1 MKNSLIYKLYKRVN
15 AKCKE
20 KTGSTLL
27 MVVMTMSV
35 LIIIGSSFMV
45 LSQNSALDG
54 IFASSQVK
62 AEQTALSVANVLKN
76 GALTNLVNTYANEL
90 NERDKEK
97 IINYTDSKLPG
108 NTTIT
113 LKAAEVIAG
122 APTKVLVTVTTKVGN
137 KSESLSFYS
146 TSVSDSV
153 KDVVGAVTNAFS
165 VSGGGNYSFPSNSIK
180 GDLSLD
186 GDYLLALLDN
196 NGIDG
201 SGGKL
206 EGSVFVDGNLVLGVK
221 GKPTT
226 ITENLYVNGNLIIN
240 SCNIGGDVYVSGNIL
255 YNGVDSSA
263 PVINGNVYCGGNFI
277 ISGTRFSQ
285 YDTEVNNIVGDG
297 GATRSSGYKL
307 KDPALAFSYFPTIEE
322 MEERDTSLNELFG
335 QLVEEISCD
344 ANAIHIKYASGKETT
359 ISRNLGNATGS
370 TLKTS
375 SSKMSGMGGNSEL
388 LGWYYGYDSKD
399 GVDIGAYMVVS
410 NSRLTA
416 WSVGG
421 AGVHYSTD
429 TDNRLYHTFQQL
441 QYTNSISGSEYII
454 AEFGFAVTAINAKI
468 SAASTGRSDLYKD
481 CLPSTTTNS
490 LTVAG
495 NVYAQGDS
503 YIEGTDT
510 IATYNGKT
518 FYTGGDF
525 KFASA
530 AMVKDV
536 YGAEY
541 NKAAS
546 DFTTQSGSTKLLYAG
561 DVEILGNTR
570 TADIYQELR
579 NKGKLG
585 STENLFFTYLLGYGD
600 TYGRDYG
607 REKKGDDNT
616 RVYRGYHTVNSD
628 IGHYGNTSVGY
639 TNYKEMRRGGG
650 DSGYHSGLSGISNGM
665 GKVYFKNANI
675 VLNNVTMASEDV
687 PDYNSVESSGT
698 KDSVLNA
705 LPVSYTVADMYS
717 EETLNLQ
724 DNALRDF
731 ERKQNPSNVAGV
743 FREMGVYKVD
753 VNDATMSNSTTG
765 KNYDKAYLTG
775 VFTEGTLLVNG
786 NSYVAKFDQPV
797 YYSGIIDAGNKLNN
811 QQGINFTGVTSATQ
825 IKMGYTLVKA
835 LNTDI
840 IITGGR
846 GKDNA
851 KNDSRILKRNQ
862 TPAKITTQ
870 NTMYDRMLYLGEYD
884 SEGAYWDDFN
894 NYSESYQGLA
904 GSSQWEADMNE
915 VLQILYNNI
924 GTGSNW
930 DGYIGAYCVDKE
942 GKLRS
947 YIIRDVYFNG
957 GDWTLLDEFMIIDT
971 SYGSVSVYVRPDNG
985 RFIVG
990 DNEGDDYSRL
1000 EVSVQFPQADKFN
1013 IAYIYLIPNFVKD
1026 GINYNTA
1033 DTLTLAVANDILNN
1047 PQGYSYKTYKYDDIR
1062 YGSWYS
1068 NFLHFRTESTL
1079 RNTVK
1084 NVSGKNAIGFPF
1096 ILGEASTLLRFDGST
1111 ELCGVVY
1118 TPNPDSEVYIG
1129 SEITMG
1135 TGSSGAQQSYIAGGA
1150 IVTGNINNGA
1160 NHSQTNWDYID
1171 NAGGPLSGQ
1180 HLGDLLTDAIMD
1192 ASGLGGIE
1200 TSGGTNSTN
1209 HWQSG
1214 GFI

>member
-165 VSGGGNYSFPSNSIK
+165 VSGGGNYSFPSKSIK

-240 SCNIGGDVYVSGNIL
+240 SCNVAGDVYVSGNIL

-263 PVINGNVYCGGNFI
+263 PIINGNVYCGGNFI
-277 ISGTRFSQ
+277 VSGTRFSQ

-307 KDPALAFSYFPTIEE
+307 KNPEQAFSYFPTIEE
-322 MEERDTSLNELFG
+322 MEDRDRSSLNELFG

-344 ANAIHIKYASGKETT
+344 ANTIHIKYANEEETT
-359 ISRNLGNATGS
+359 ISRNIGAATGRD
-370 TLKTS
+370 LAH
-375 SSKMSGMGGNSEL
+375 GVNLYVLNGNDDSFY
-388 LGWYYGYDSKD
+388 WYYNDGYSFIVACNKYAGDKRGLIGLQTTPWDSRVYALIEVLAHADNK
-399 GVDIGAYMVVS
+399 G
-410 NSRLTA
+410 N
-416 WSVGG
+416 GG
-421 AGVHYSTD
+421 YNIS
-429 TDNRLYHTFQQL
+429 QL
-441 QYTNSISGSEYII
+441 QE
-454 AEFGFAVTAINAKI
+454 AETAVNAKI

-536 YGAEY
+536 YGTEY
-541 NKAAS
+541 ARAAS
-546 DFTTQSGSTKLLYAG
+546 AFTTQNGSTKLLYAG
-561 DVEILGNTR
+561 NVEIHGNTR
-570 TADIYQELR
+570 MADIYQELR
-579 NKGKLG
+579 DEGKLG
-585 STENLFFTYLLGYGD
+585 STENLFWTYVIGRSTDSAYESSHPAGYYRLNSSVQQDGSNFVTLNKNSYRYIGESLNEGQYVKD
-600 TYGRDYG
+600 NAANL
-607 REKKGDDNT
+607 EKI
-616 RVYRGYHTVNSD
+616 YFM
-628 IGHYGNTSVGY
+628 
-639 TNYKEMRRGGG
+639 NY
-650 DSGYHSGLSGISNGM
+650 N
-665 GKVYFKNANI
+665 F
-675 VLNNVTMASEDV
+675 VLNKVTMASDAV
-687 PDYNSVESSGT
+687 PDYNNVESSGT

-717 EETLNLQ
+717 QETLNLQ

-765 KNYDKAYLTG
+765 TNYNKAYLTG

-846 GKDNA
+846 GKNNA

-884 SEGAYWDDFN
+884 SEGAIWDDYN
-894 NYSESYQGLA
+894 NYSGSYQGLA

-971 SYGSVSVYVRPDNG
+971 SYGSVNVYVRPDNG

-1013 IAYIYLIPNFVKD
+1013 VAYIYLIPNFVKD
-1026 GINYNTA
+1026 GVNFNTA

-1047 PQGYSYKTYKYDDIR
+1047 PQGYSYKTYRYDDVH
-1062 YGSWYS
+1062 YGSSYS

-1096 ILGEASTLLRFDGST
+1096 ILGEASTLLRLDGST

-1135 TGSSGAQQSYIAGGA
+1135 TGSSDAQQSYIAGGA

-1160 NHSQTNWDYID
+1160 NHSETNWDYID
-1171 NAGGPLSGQ
+1171 NVGGPLSGQ
-1180 HLGDLLTDAIMD
+1180 NLGDLLTDAIMD

>member
-1 MKNSLIYKLYKRVN
+1 MKNSLIYKLYKRIN

-97 IINYTDSKLPG
+97 TINYTDSKLPG

-165 VSGGGNYSFPSNSIK
+165 VSGGGNYSFPTKSIK

-201 SGGKL
+201 NGGKL

-240 SCNIGGDVYVSGNIL
+240 SCNVAGDVYVSGNIL

-277 ISGTRFSQ
+277 VSGTRFSQ

-307 KDPALAFSYFPTIEE
+307 KNPAEAFSYFPTIEN

-344 ANAIHIKYASGKETT
+344 ANAIHIKYASGEETT
-359 ISRNLGNATGS
+359 ISRNIGAATGGDLADGVNLS
-370 TLKTS
+370 ALD
-375 SSKMSGMGGNSEL
+375 GNGAGL
-388 LGWYYGYDSKD
+388 YDDDRLYWYYNGGYSFIVACNKNAGDKHGIWPGYPTPWDST
-399 GVDIGAYMVVS
+399 VYALIEV
-410 NSRLTA
+410 LA
-416 WSVGG
+416 W
-421 AGVHYSTD
+421 A
-429 TDNRLYHTFQQL
+429 DNKGNEGYNISQL
-441 QYTNSISGSEYII
+441 QE
-454 AEFGFAVTAINAKI
+454 AETAVNAKI

-510 IATYNGKT
+510 IATYYGKT

-530 AMVKDV
+530 AMVKSV
-536 YGAEY
+536 YGTEY
-541 NKAAS
+541 ARAAS
-546 DFTTQSGSTKLLYAG
+546 DFTTKNGSTKLLYAG
-561 DVEILGNTR
+561 NVEIHGNTR
-570 TADIYQELR
+570 MADIYEELR
-579 NKGKLG
+579 DEGKLG
-585 STENLFFTYLLGYGD
+585 STENLFWTYVIGRSAESAYESSKHPAGYYRLNSSVQQ
-600 TYGRDYG
+600 YGSNFVTLNKNSYRYIG
-607 REKKGDDNT
+607 NSLNEGQYVKANAANLEKI
-616 RVYRGYHTVNSD
+616 YFM
-628 IGHYGNTSVGY
+628 
-639 TNYKEMRRGGG
+639 NY
-650 DSGYHSGLSGISNGM
+650 N
-665 GKVYFKNANI
+665 F
-675 VLNNVTMASEDV
+675 VLNKVTMASDAV
-687 PDYNSVESSGT
+687 PDYNNVESSGT

-765 KNYDKAYLTG
+765 KNYNKAYLTG

-884 SEGAYWDDFN
+884 SESALWDDYN

>member
-201 SGGKL
+201 NGGKL

-226 ITENLYVNGNLIIN
+226 ITKNLYVNGNLIIN
-240 SCNIGGDVYVSGNIL
+240 SCNVAGDVYVSGNIL

-277 ISGTRFSQ
+277 VSGTSFSQ

-307 KDPALAFSYFPTIEE
+307 KDPAQAFSYFPTIEE
-322 MEERDTSLNELFG
+322 MEDRDTPLNDLFG

-344 ANAIHIKYASGKETT
+344 ANTIHIKYANEEETT
-359 ISRNLGNATGS
+359 ISRNIGAATGRD
-370 TLKTS
+370 LAH
-375 SSKMSGMGGNSEL
+375 GVNLYVLDGNDDEL
-388 LGWYYGYDSKD
+388 YWYYNGGYSFIVALNKYAGDKRGIWPGYPTPWDSTVYALIEVLARADNK
-399 GVDIGAYMVVS
+399 G
-410 NSRLTA
+410 N
-416 WSVGG
+416 GG
-421 AGVHYSTD
+421 YNIS
-429 TDNRLYHTFQQL
+429 QL
-441 QYTNSISGSEYII
+441 QE
-454 AEFGFAVTAINAKI
+454 AETAVNGKI

-530 AMVKDV
+530 AMVKSV
-536 YGAEY
+536 YSTEY
-541 NKAAS
+541 AKAAS
-546 DFTTQSGSTKLLYAG
+546 KFTTQNGSTKLLYAG
-561 DVEILGNTR
+561 NVEIHGNTR
-570 TADIYQELR
+570 TANIYNELR
-579 NKGKLG
+579 SEGDLG
-585 STENLFFTYLLGYGD
+585 DSENLFWTYVIGRSTESAYESSHPAGYYRLNFSVQQ
-600 TYGRDYG
+600 YGSNFVTLNKNSYKHIGNSLNEGEYVKAKAKANDL
-607 REKKGDDNT
+607 EKI
-616 RVYRGYHTVNSD
+616 YFM
-628 IGHYGNTSVGY
+628 
-639 TNYKEMRRGGG
+639 NYNF
-650 DSGYHSGLSGISNGM
+650 D
-665 GKVYFKNANI
+665 
-675 VLNNVTMASEDV
+675 LNEVTMASEDV
-687 PDYNSVESSGT
+687 PDYNNVESSGT

-765 KNYDKAYLTG
+765 TNYNKAYLTG

-884 SEGAYWDDFN
+884 SESALWDDYN

-1047 PQGYSYKTYKYDDIR
+1047 PQGYSYKTYRYDDVR
-1062 YGSWYS
+1062 YGSSYS

>member
-165 VSGGGNYSFPSNSIK
+165 VSGGGNYSFPSKSIK

-240 SCNIGGDVYVSGNIL
+240 SCNVAGDVYVSGNIL

-263 PVINGNVYCGGNFI
+263 PIINGNVYCGGNFI
-277 ISGTRFSQ
+277 VSGTRFSQ

-307 KDPALAFSYFPTIEE
+307 KDPAQAFSYFPTIED
-322 MEERDTSLNELFG
+322 MEDRDTSLNELYG
-335 QLVEEISCD
+335 KLVEEISCD
-344 ANAIHIKYASGKETT
+344 KNTIHIKYASGEETT
-359 ISRNLGNATGS
+359 ISRNIGAATGRDLADGVNLS
-370 TLKTS
+370 ALD
-375 SSKMSGMGGNSEL
+375 GNGAGLYDEDRL
-388 LGWYYGYDSKD
+388 YWYYNDGYSFIVAYNKNAGDKHKFW
-399 GVDIGAYMVVS
+399 GVG
-410 NSRLTA
+410 
-416 WSVGG
+416 
-421 AGVHYSTD
+421 YSTPWD
-429 TDNRLYHTFQQL
+429 STVYALIEVLARADNKGNEGYNISQL
-441 QYTNSISGSEYII
+441 QK
-454 AEFGFAVTAINAKI
+454 AETAVNGKI

-510 IATYNGKT
+510 IATYYGKT

-530 AMVKDV
+530 AMVKSV
-536 YGAEY
+536 YGTEY
-541 NKAAS
+541 ARAAS
-546 DFTTQSGSTKLLYAG
+546 DFTTKNGSTKLLYAG
-561 DVEILGNTR
+561 NVEIHGNTR
-570 TADIYQELR
+570 MADIYEELR
-579 NKGKLG
+579 DEGKLG
-585 STENLFFTYLLGYGD
+585 STENLFWTYVIGRSAESAYESSKHPAGYYRLNSSVQQ
-600 TYGRDYG
+600 YGSNFVTLNKNSYRYIGNSLNEGQYVKDNADNL
-607 REKKGDDNT
+607 EKI
-616 RVYRGYHTVNSD
+616 YFM
-628 IGHYGNTSVGY
+628 
-639 TNYKEMRRGGG
+639 NYNF
-650 DSGYHSGLSGISNGM
+650 D
-665 GKVYFKNANI
+665 
-675 VLNNVTMASEDV
+675 LNEVTMASEAV
-687 PDYNSVESSGT
+687 PDYNNVESSGT

-765 KNYDKAYLTG
+765 KNYNKAYLTG

-840 IITGGR
+840 IITGGK
-846 GKDNA
+846 GTVN
-851 KNDSRILKRNQ
+851 RNTSVFKKGQ

-870 NTMYDRMLYLGEYD
+870 NSMYGRMLFLGYYCAMVHGSNHNYD
-884 SEGAYWDDFN
+884 GSN
-894 NYSESYQGLA
+894 NLNYSESSRIL

-915 VLQILYNNI
+915 VLKTLYNNI

-971 SYGSVSVYVRPDNG
+971 SYGSVNVYVRPDNG

-990 DNEGDDYSRL
+990 NNEGGQYSRL

-1047 PQGYSYKTYKYDDIR
+1047 PQGYSYITYRYDDVR
-1062 YGSWYS
+1062 YGSSYS

-1171 NAGGPLSGQ
+1171 NVDGPLSGQ

-1192 ASGLGGIE
+1192 SSGLGGIE

>member
-165 VSGGGNYSFPSNSIK
+165 VSGGGNYSFPSKSIK

-240 SCNIGGDVYVSGNIL
+240 SCNIAGDVYVSGNIL

-263 PVINGNVYCGGNFI
+263 PIINGNVYCGGNFI
-277 ISGTRFSQ
+277 VSGTRFSQ

-307 KDPALAFSYFPTIEE
+307 KNPAQAFSYFPTIEY

-344 ANAIHIKYASGKETT
+344 ANAIHIKYASGEETT
-359 ISRNLGNATGS
+359 ISRNIGAATGGD
-370 TLKTS
+370 LAH
-375 SSKMSGMGGNSEL
+375 GVNLYVLDGNGAGLYDDDRFS
-388 LGWYYGYDSKD
+388 WYYNDGYSF
-399 GVDIGAYMVVS
+399 ILATNRY
-410 NSRLTA
+410 
-416 WSVGG
+416 
-421 AGVHYSTD
+421 AGDKQGPWPGYSTYWD
-429 TDNRLYHTFQQL
+429 TRVYALIEVLARADNKGNGGYNISQL
-441 QYTNSISGSEYII
+441 QE
-454 AEFGFAVTAINAKI
+454 AERAVNEKI
-468 SAASTGRSDLYKD
+468 SPASTGRSDLYKD
-481 CLPSTTTNS
+481 CLPSITTNS

-530 AMVKDV
+530 AMVKSV
-536 YGAEY
+536 YGTEY
-541 NKAAS
+541 DKAAS
-546 DFTTQSGSTKLLYAG
+546 DFTTQNGSTKLLYAG
-561 DVEILGNTR
+561 NVEIHGNTR
-570 TADIYQELR
+570 EADIYDELR
-579 NKGKLG
+579 KGKLKRN
-585 STENLFFTYLLGYGD
+585 ENLFWTYVIGQSDRSDYESSKHPAGYYKLKSSVQQ
-600 TYGRDYG
+600 YGSNFVTLNKDSYEHIDNIQDVWQYVKANAANL
-607 REKKGDDNT
+607 EKI
-616 RVYRGYHTVNSD
+616 YFM
-628 IGHYGNTSVGY
+628 
-639 TNYKEMRRGGG
+639 NY
-650 DSGYHSGLSGISNGM
+650 N
-665 GKVYFKNANI
+665 F
-675 VLNNVTMASEDV
+675 VLENVTMASEDV

-765 KNYDKAYLTG
+765 TNYNKAYLTG

-840 IITGGR
+840 IITGGK
-846 GKDNA
+846 GTVNENTSVFK
-851 KNDSRILKRNQ
+851 KGQ

-870 NTMYDRMLYLGEYD
+870 NSMYGRMLFLGYYCAMLHGSNHNYD
-884 SEGAYWDDFN
+884 TSN
-894 NYSESYQGLA
+894 NLNYSESSRIG

-915 VLQILYNNI
+915 VLQMLYTNI

-971 SYGSVSVYVRPDNG
+971 SYGSVNIYVRPDNG

-990 DNEGDDYSRL
+990 NNEGGQYSRI

-1171 NAGGPLSGQ
+1171 NVGGPLSGQ

>member
-165 VSGGGNYSFPSNSIK
+165 VSGGGNYSFPSKSIK

-240 SCNIGGDVYVSGNIL
+240 SCNVAGDVYVSGNIL
-255 YNGVDSSA
+255 YNGVDSSSA
-263 PVINGNVYCGGNFI
+263 PIINGNVYCGGNFI
-277 ISGTRFSQ
+277 VSGTRFSQ

-307 KDPALAFSYFPTIEE
+307 KDPAQAFSYFPTIED

-344 ANAIHIKYASGKETT
+344 ANAIHIKYASGEETT
-359 ISRNLGNATGS
+359 ISRNIGAATGRD
-370 TLKTS
+370 LAH
-375 SSKMSGMGGNSEL
+375 GVNLYVLDGNDDSFY
-388 LGWYYGYDSKD
+388 WYYNDGYSFIVACNKYAGDKSGLIGLQNTPKDSRVYTLIEVLARADNK
-399 GVDIGAYMVVS
+399 G
-410 NSRLTA
+410 N
-416 WSVGG
+416 GG
-421 AGVHYSTD
+421 YNIS
-429 TDNRLYHTFQQL
+429 QL
-441 QYTNSISGSEYII
+441 QE
-454 AEFGFAVTAINAKI
+454 AETAVNGKI

-536 YGAEY
+536 YGTEY
-541 NKAAS
+541 AKAAS
-546 DFTTQSGSTKLLYAG
+546 AFTTQNGSTKLLYAG
-561 DVEILGNTR
+561 NVEIHGNTR
-570 TADIYQELR
+570 MADIYNELR
-579 NKGKLG
+579 SEGDLG
-585 STENLFFTYLLGYGD
+585 STENLFWTYVIGRSTKSAYESSHPAGYYRLNSSVQQ
-600 TYGRDYG
+600 YGSNFVTLN
-607 REKKGDDNT
+607 KNS
-616 RVYRGYHTVNSD
+616 YRYIGNSLNE
-628 IGHYGNTSVGY
+628 GQYV
-639 TNYKEMRRGGG
+639 KA
-650 DSGYHSGLSGISNGM
+650 
-665 GKVYFKNANI
+665 NANELEKI
-675 VLNNVTMASEDV
+675 YFMNYNFVLKNVTMASDAV
-687 PDYNSVESSGT
+687 PDYNNVESSGT

-765 KNYDKAYLTG
+765 TNYNKAYLTG

-846 GKDNA
+846 GKNNA

-884 SEGAYWDDFN
+884 SEGAIWDDYN
-894 NYSESYQGLA
+894 NYSGSYQGLA

-915 VLQILYNNI
+915 VLQILYSNI

-971 SYGSVSVYVRPDNG
+971 SYGSVNVYVRPDNG

>member
-201 SGGKL
+201 RGGKL
-206 EGSVFVDGNLVLGVK
+206 EGSAFVDGNLVLGVK

-226 ITENLYVNGNLIIN
+226 ITKNLYVNGNLIIN

-255 YNGVDSSA
+255 YNGVDSSE
-263 PVINGNVYCGGNFI
+263 PIINGNVYCGGNFI
-277 ISGTRFSQ
+277 VSGTRFSQ

-307 KDPALAFSYFPTIEE
+307 KNPAQAFSYFPTIED
-322 MEERDTSLNELFG
+322 MEKRDTSLNELFG

-344 ANAIHIKYASGKETT
+344 DNAIHIKYASGEETT
-359 ISRNLGNATGS
+359 ISRNIGAATGRD
-370 TLKTS
+370 LAYDV
-375 SSKMSGMGGNSEL
+375 NLDVLDNIYDEDRL
-388 LGWYYGYDSKD
+388 YWYYNDGYSFIVACNMYAGDKR
-399 GVDIGAYMVVS
+399 GLIGLQ
-410 NSRLTA
+410 NTPEESRVYALIEVLAKADNKGNGGYNISQLEDAETA
-416 WSVGG
+416 V
-421 AGVHYSTD
+421 
-429 TDNRLYHTFQQL
+429 
-441 QYTNSISGSEYII
+441 
-454 AEFGFAVTAINAKI
+454 NAKI
-468 SAASTGRSDLYKD
+468 SAASTAGRSDLYKD
-481 CLPSTTTNS
+481 CLPSTTTYS

-530 AMVKDV
+530 AMVKSV
-536 YGAEY
+536 YGTEY
-541 NKAAS
+541 DRAAS
-546 DFTTQSGSTKLLYAG
+546 NFTTTTQNGSTKLLYAG

-570 TADIYQELR
+570 TANIYEELR
-579 NKGKLG
+579 SEGGGLADN
-585 STENLFFTYLLGYGD
+585 ENLFWTYVIGKSTESAYESSHPAGYYRL
-600 TYGRDYG
+600 TSSVQQYGSNFVTLNKNSYRYIGNSLNEGQYVIDNADNL
-607 REKKGDDNT
+607 EKI
-616 RVYRGYHTVNSD
+616 YFM
-628 IGHYGNTSVGY
+628 
-639 TNYKEMRRGGG
+639 NY
-650 DSGYHSGLSGISNGM
+650 N
-665 GKVYFKNANI
+665 F
-675 VLNNVTMASEDV
+675 VLNKVTMASEDV
-687 PDYNSVESSGT
+687 PDYNDVESSGT

-765 KNYDKAYLTG
+765 TNYNKAYLTG

-797 YYSGIIDAGNKLNN
+797 YYSGIIDSGNKLNN

-840 IITGGR
+840 IITGGK
-846 GKDNA
+846 GTVNENTSVFK
-851 KNDSRILKRNQ
+851 KGQ

-870 NTMYDRMLYLGEYD
+870 NSMYGRMLFLGYYCAMVLGSQHNYDGSNYL
-884 SEGAYWDDFN
+884 
-894 NYSESYQGLA
+894 NYSESSRIL

-915 VLQILYNNI
+915 VLQMLYDNI

-971 SYGSVSVYVRPDNG
+971 SYGSVNIYVRPDNG

-990 DNEGDDYSRL
+990 NNEGGQYSRL

-1047 PQGYSYKTYKYDDIR
+1047 PQGYSYKTYRYDDVR
-1062 YGSWYS
+1062 YGSSYS

-1171 NAGGPLSGQ
+1171 NVGGPLSGQ
-1180 HLGDLLTDAIMD
+1180 HLGDLLTEAIMD
-1192 ASGLGGIE
+1192 SSGLGGIE

>member
-165 VSGGGNYSFPSNSIK
+165 VSGGGNYSFPSKSIK

-201 SGGKL
+201 NGGKL

-240 SCNIGGDVYVSGNIL
+240 SCNVAGDVYVSGNIL

-263 PVINGNVYCGGNFI
+263 PIINGNVYCGGNFI
-277 ISGTRFSQ
+277 VSGTRFSQ

-307 KDPALAFSYFPTIEE
+307 KDPAQAFSYFPTIED

-344 ANAIHIKYASGKETT
+344 ANAIHIKYASGEETT
-359 ISRNLGNATGS
+359 ISRNIGAATGGD
-370 TLKTS
+370 LAHDVNLYVLD
-375 SSKMSGMGGNSEL
+375 GGIHDDDRFY
-388 LGWYYGYDSKD
+388 WYYNGGYSFIVACNK
-399 GVDIGAYMVVS
+399 
-410 NSRLTA
+410 N
-416 WSVGG
+416 
-421 AGVHYSTD
+421 AGDKHGIWPGYSTPWD
-429 TDNRLYHTFQQL
+429 STVYALIEVLARADNKGNGGYNISQL
-441 QYTNSISGSEYII
+441 GV
-454 AEFGFAVTAINAKI
+454 AERAVNGKI

-510 IATYNGKT
+510 IATYYGKT

-530 AMVKDV
+530 AMVKSV
-536 YGAEY
+536 YGTEY
-541 NKAAS
+541 AKAAS
-546 DFTTQSGSTKLLYAG
+546 EFTTQNGSTKLLYAG
-561 DVEILGNTR
+561 NVEIHGNTR
-570 TADIYQELR
+570 MADIYEELR
-579 NKGKLG
+579 DEGKLG
-585 STENLFFTYLLGYGD
+585 STENLFWTYVIGRSAESAYESSHPAGYYRLNSSVQQ
-600 TYGRDYG
+600 YGSNFVTLNKNSYRYIG
-607 REKKGDDNT
+607 NSLNEGQYVKANAANLEKI
-616 RVYRGYHTVNSD
+616 YFM
-628 IGHYGNTSVGY
+628 
-639 TNYKEMRRGGG
+639 NY
-650 DSGYHSGLSGISNGM
+650 N
-665 GKVYFKNANI
+665 F
-675 VLNNVTMASEDV
+675 VLNKVTMASDAV
-687 PDYNSVESSGT
+687 PDYNNVESSGT

-765 KNYDKAYLTG
+765 TNYNKAYLTG

-884 SEGAYWDDFN
+884 SESALWDDYN

-1171 NAGGPLSGQ
+1171 NVDGPLSGQ

>member
-206 EGSVFVDGNLVLGVK
+206 EGSAFVDGNLVLGVK

-255 YNGVDSSA
+255 YNGVDSSSA
-263 PVINGNVYCGGNFI
+263 PIINGNVYCGGNFI
-277 ISGTRFSQ
+277 VSGTRFSQ

-307 KDPALAFSYFPTIEE
+307 KNPAEAFSYFPTIED
-322 MEERDTSLNELFG
+322 MEKRDTSLNELYG
-335 QLVEEISCD
+335 QLVEKIYCD
-344 ANAIHIKYASGKETT
+344 ENAIHIKYASGEETT
-359 ISRNLGNATGS
+359 ISRNIGAATGGD
-370 TLKTS
+370 LAHDVNLYVLD
-375 SSKMSGMGGNSEL
+375 GGIHDDDRL
-388 LGWYYGYDSKD
+388 YWYYNDGYSFIVACNK
-399 GVDIGAYMVVS
+399 
-410 NSRLTA
+410 N
-416 WSVGG
+416 
-421 AGVHYSTD
+421 AGDKHGFWPGYSTPWD
-429 TDNRLYHTFQQL
+429 STVYALIEVLARADNKDNGGYNISQL
-441 QYTNSISGSEYII
+441 GV
-454 AEFGFAVTAINAKI
+454 AEKAVNEKI

-536 YGAEY
+536 YGTEY
-541 NKAAS
+541 ARAAS
-546 DFTTQSGSTKLLYAG
+546 AFTTQNGSTKLLYAG
-561 DVEILGNTR
+561 NVEIHGNTR
-570 TADIYQELR
+570 MADIYQELR
-579 NKGKLG
+579 SEGGGLG
-585 STENLFFTYLLGYGD
+585 STENLFWTYVIGRSAESAYESSKHPAGYYRLNSSVQQ
-600 TYGRDYG
+600 YGSNFVTLNKNSYRYIG
-607 REKKGDDNT
+607 NSLNEGQYVKANAANLEKI
-616 RVYRGYHTVNSD
+616 YFM
-628 IGHYGNTSVGY
+628 
-639 TNYKEMRRGGG
+639 NY
-650 DSGYHSGLSGISNGM
+650 N
-665 GKVYFKNANI
+665 F
-675 VLNNVTMASEDV
+675 VLNKVTMASDAV
-687 PDYNSVESSGT
+687 PDYNNVESSGT

-765 KNYDKAYLTG
+765 TNYNKAYLTG

-884 SEGAYWDDFN
+884 SESALWDDYN

-1180 HLGDLLTDAIMD
+1180 NLGDLLTDAIMD

>member
-165 VSGGGNYSFPSNSIK
+165 VSGGGNYSFPSKSIK

-240 SCNIGGDVYVSGNIL
+240 SCNVAGDVYVSGNIL

-263 PVINGNVYCGGNFI
+263 PIINGNVYCGGNFI
-277 ISGTRFSQ
+277 VSGTRFSQ

-307 KDPALAFSYFPTIEE
+307 KDPAQAFSYFPTIED

-344 ANAIHIKYASGKETT
+344 ANAIHIKYASGEETT
-359 ISRNLGNATGS
+359 ISRNIGAATGGD
-370 TLKTS
+370 LAHDVNLYVLD
-375 SSKMSGMGGNSEL
+375 GGIHDDDRFY
-388 LGWYYGYDSKD
+388 WYYNGGYSFIVACNK
-399 GVDIGAYMVVS
+399 
-410 NSRLTA
+410 N
-416 WSVGG
+416 
-421 AGVHYSTD
+421 AGDKHGIWPGYSTPWD
-429 TDNRLYHTFQQL
+429 STVYALIEVLARADNKGNGGYNISQL
-441 QYTNSISGSEYII
+441 GV
-454 AEFGFAVTAINAKI
+454 AERAVNGKI

-510 IATYNGKT
+510 IATYYGKT

-530 AMVKDV
+530 AMVKSV
-536 YGAEY
+536 YGTEY
-541 NKAAS
+541 ARAAS
-546 DFTTQSGSTKLLYAG
+546 DFTTKNGSTKLLYAG
-561 DVEILGNTR
+561 NVEIHGNTR
-570 TADIYQELR
+570 MADIYEELR
-579 NKGKLG
+579 DEGKLG
-585 STENLFFTYLLGYGD
+585 STENLFWTYVIGRSAESAYESSKHPAGYYRLNSSVQQ
-600 TYGRDYG
+600 YGSNFVTLNKNSYRYIG
-607 REKKGDDNT
+607 NSLNEGQYVKANAANLEKI
-616 RVYRGYHTVNSD
+616 YFM
-628 IGHYGNTSVGY
+628 
-639 TNYKEMRRGGG
+639 NY
-650 DSGYHSGLSGISNGM
+650 N
-665 GKVYFKNANI
+665 F
-675 VLNNVTMASEDV
+675 VLNKVTMASDAV
-687 PDYNSVESSGT
+687 PDYNNVESSGT

-765 KNYDKAYLTG
+765 TNYNKAYLTG

-884 SEGAYWDDFN
+884 SESALWDDYN

>member
-97 IINYTDSKLPG
+97 TINYTDSKLPG

-165 VSGGGNYSFPSNSIK
+165 VSGGGNYSFPSKSIK

-240 SCNIGGDVYVSGNIL
+240 SCNVAGDVYVSGNIL

-263 PVINGNVYCGGNFI
+263 PIINGNVYCGGNFI
-277 ISGTRFSQ
+277 VSGTRFSQ

-307 KDPALAFSYFPTIEE
+307 KNPAEAFSYFPTIED

-344 ANAIHIKYASGKETT
+344 ANAIHIKYASGEETT
-359 ISRNLGNATGS
+359 ISRNIGAATGGDLAYDVNLS
-370 TLKTS
+370 ALD
-375 SSKMSGMGGNSEL
+375 GNGAGLYDEDRL
-388 LGWYYGYDSKD
+388 YWYYNDGYSFIVAYNKNAGDKHKFW
-399 GVDIGAYMVVS
+399 GVG
-410 NSRLTA
+410 
-416 WSVGG
+416 
-421 AGVHYSTD
+421 YSTPWD
-429 TDNRLYHTFQQL
+429 STVYALIEVLARADNKGNEGYNISQL
-441 QYTNSISGSEYII
+441 KDAADAVN
-454 AEFGFAVTAINAKI
+454 AEI

-510 IATYNGKT
+510 IATKYGKT

-530 AMVKDV
+530 AMVKSV
-536 YGAEY
+536 YGTEY
-541 NKAAS
+541 ARAAS
-546 DFTTQSGSTKLLYAG
+546 DFTTKNGSTKLLYAG
-561 DVEILGNTR
+561 NVEIHGNTR
-570 TADIYQELR
+570 MADIYEELR
-579 NKGKLG
+579 DEGKLG
-585 STENLFFTYLLGYGD
+585 STENLFWTYVIGRSAESAYESSKHPAGYYRLNSSVQQ
-600 TYGRDYG
+600 YGSNFVTLNKNSYRYIG
-607 REKKGDDNT
+607 NSLNERQYVKANAANLEKI
-616 RVYRGYHTVNSD
+616 YFM
-628 IGHYGNTSVGY
+628 
-639 TNYKEMRRGGG
+639 NYNF
-650 DSGYHSGLSGISNGM
+650 D
-665 GKVYFKNANI
+665 
-675 VLNNVTMASEDV
+675 LNEVTMASEDV

-717 EETLNLQ
+717 QETLNLQ

-765 KNYDKAYLTG
+765 KNYNKAYLTG

-884 SEGAYWDDFN
+884 SESALWDDYN

-1171 NAGGPLSGQ
+1171 NVDGPLSGQ

-1192 ASGLGGIE
+1192 SSGLGGIE

>member
-165 VSGGGNYSFPSNSIK
+165 VSGGGNYSFPSKSIK

-240 SCNIGGDVYVSGNIL
+240 SCNIAGDVYVSGNIL

-263 PVINGNVYCGGNFI
+263 PIINGNVYCGGNFI
-277 ISGTRFSQ
+277 VSGTRFSQ

-307 KDPALAFSYFPTIEE
+307 KDPAQAFSYFPTIED
-322 MEERDTSLNELFG
+322 MEKRDTSLNRLFG
-335 QLVEEISCD
+335 QLVEKISCD
-344 ANAIHIKYASGKETT
+344 ENAIHIKYASGEETT
-359 ISRNLGNATGS
+359 ISRNIGAATGGD
-370 TLKTS
+370 LAHDVNLDVLDDIYDKDR
-375 SSKMSGMGGNSEL
+375 L
-388 LGWYYGYDSKD
+388 YWYYNDGYSFIVACNKNAGDKHKFW
-399 GVDIGAYMVVS
+399 GVG
-410 NSRLTA
+410 
-416 WSVGG
+416 
-421 AGVHYSTD
+421 YSTPWD
-429 TDNRLYHTFQQL
+429 SRVYALIEVLARADNKGNGGYNISQL
-441 QYTNSISGSEYII
+441 GV
-454 AEFGFAVTAINAKI
+454 AERAVNGKI

-536 YGAEY
+536 YGTEY
-541 NKAAS
+541 ERAAS
-546 DFTTQSGSTKLLYAG
+546 DFTTKNGSTKLLYAG
-561 DVEILGNTR
+561 NVEIHGNTR
-570 TADIYQELR
+570 MADIYQELR
-579 NKGKLG
+579 SEGGGLG
-585 STENLFFTYLLGYGD
+585 STENLFWTYVIGRSAESAYESSKHPAGYYRLNSSVQQ
-600 TYGRDYG
+600 YGSNFVTLNKNSYRYIG
-607 REKKGDDNT
+607 NSLNEGQYVKANAANLEKI
-616 RVYRGYHTVNSD
+616 YFM
-628 IGHYGNTSVGY
+628 
-639 TNYKEMRRGGG
+639 NY
-650 DSGYHSGLSGISNGM
+650 N
-665 GKVYFKNANI
+665 F
-675 VLNNVTMASEDV
+675 VLNKVTMASDAV
-687 PDYNSVESSGT
+687 PDYNNVESSGT

-705 LPVSYTVADMYS
+705 LPVSYTVDDMYS

-765 KNYDKAYLTG
+765 TNYNKAYLTG

-840 IITGGR
+840 IITGGK
-846 GKDNA
+846 GTVNENTSVFK
-851 KNDSRILKRNQ
+851 KGQ

-870 NTMYDRMLYLGEYD
+870 NSMYGRMLFLGYYCALLHGSQHNYD
-884 SEGAYWDDFN
+884 GSN
-894 NYSESYQGLA
+894 NLNYSESSRIG

-915 VLQILYNNI
+915 VLQKLYDNI

-971 SYGSVSVYVRPDNG
+971 SYGSVNIYVRPDNG

-990 DNEGDDYSRL
+990 DNEGGQYSRI

-1047 PQGYSYKTYKYDDIR
+1047 PQGYSYITYRYDDVR
-1062 YGSWYS
+1062 YGSSYS

-1160 NHSQTNWDYID
+1160 NYSQTNWDYID
-1171 NAGGPLSGQ
+1171 NVGGPLSGQ
-1180 HLGDLLTDAIMD
+1180 NLGDLLTDAIMD

>member
-165 VSGGGNYSFPSNSIK
+165 VSGGGNYSFPSKSIK

-240 SCNIGGDVYVSGNIL
+240 SCNVAGDVYVSGNIL

-263 PVINGNVYCGGNFI
+263 PIINGNVYCGGNFI
-277 ISGTRFSQ
+277 VSGTRFSQ

-307 KDPALAFSYFPTIEE
+307 KNPAEAFSYFPTIEN

-344 ANAIHIKYASGKETT
+344 ANAIHIKYASGEETT
-359 ISRNLGNATGS
+359 ISRNIGAATGGDLAYDVNLS
-370 TLKTS
+370 VLESHYYGRLAKTFDDDR
-375 SSKMSGMGGNSEL
+375 L
-388 LGWYYGYDSKD
+388 YWYYNDGYSFMVLLNTWSGYEYKGAINWFSD
-399 GVDIGAYMVVS
+399 G
-410 NSRLTA
+410 
-416 WSVGG
+416 
-421 AGVHYSTD
+421 HFH
-429 TDNRLYHTFQQL
+429 NRLYSIFNVIAHADNKGNGGYNISQL
-441 QYTNSISGSEYII
+441 QE
-454 AEFGFAVTAINAKI
+454 AETAVNAKI

-510 IATYNGKT
+510 IATYYGKT

-530 AMVKDV
+530 AMVKSV
-536 YGAEY
+536 YGTEY
-541 NKAAS
+541 ARAAS
-546 DFTTQSGSTKLLYAG
+546 DFTTKNGSTKLLYAG
-561 DVEILGNTR
+561 NVEIHGNTR
-570 TADIYQELR
+570 MADIYEELR
-579 NKGKLG
+579 DEGKLG
-585 STENLFFTYLLGYGD
+585 STENLFWTYVIGRTHRESRDVGPAGYYRLRYSMQQYSKVFQD
-600 TYGRDYG
+600 IDRDGYRYIG
-607 REKKGDDNT
+607 NSLNEGQYVKANAANLEKI
-616 RVYRGYHTVNSD
+616 YFM
-628 IGHYGNTSVGY
+628 
-639 TNYKEMRRGGG
+639 NY
-650 DSGYHSGLSGISNGM
+650 N
-665 GKVYFKNANI
+665 F
-675 VLNNVTMASEDV
+675 VLNKVTMASEDV
-687 PDYNSVESSGT
+687 PDYNDVESSGT

-765 KNYDKAYLTG
+765 TNYNKAYLTG

-840 IITGGR
+840 IITGGK
-846 GKDNA
+846 GTVN
-851 KNDSRILKRNQ
+851 RNTSVFKKGQ

-870 NTMYDRMLYLGEYD
+870 NSMYGRMLFLGYYCALLHGSNHNYD
-884 SEGAYWDDFN
+884 GSN
-894 NYSESYQGLA
+894 NLNYSESSRIG

-915 VLQILYNNI
+915 VLKTLYNNI

-971 SYGSVSVYVRPDNG
+971 SYGSVNVYVRPDNG

-990 DNEGDDYSRL
+990 DNEGGQYSRL

-1026 GINYNTA
+1026 GVNFNTA

>member
-62 AEQTALSVANVLKN
+62 AERTALSVANVLKN

-165 VSGGGNYSFPSNSIK
+165 VSGGGNYSFPSKSIK

-206 EGSVFVDGNLVLGVK
+206 EGSVFVEGNLVLGVK

-240 SCNIGGDVYVSGNIL
+240 SCNVAGDVYVSGNIL

-263 PVINGNVYCGGNFI
+263 PIINGNVYCGGNFI
-277 ISGTRFSQ
+277 VSGTRFSQ

-307 KDPALAFSYFPTIEE
+307 KNPAEAFSYFPTIEE

-344 ANAIHIKYASGKETT
+344 ANAIHIKYASGEETT
-359 ISRNLGNATGS
+359 ISRNIGAATGGD
-370 TLKTS
+370 LAYDVNLYVLDGKDRFY
-375 SSKMSGMGGNSEL
+375 
-388 LGWYYGYDSKD
+388 WYYNGGYSFIVALNEYAGDKRGLIGLQNTPKDSRVYTLIEVLARADNK
-399 GVDIGAYMVVS
+399 G
-410 NSRLTA
+410 N
-416 WSVGG
+416 GG
-421 AGVHYSTD
+421 YNIS
-429 TDNRLYHTFQQL
+429 QL
-441 QYTNSISGSEYII
+441 QE
-454 AEFGFAVTAINAKI
+454 AETAVNEKI
-468 SAASTGRSDLYKD
+468 SPASTGRSDLYKD

-530 AMVKDV
+530 KMVKSV
-536 YGAEY
+536 YDAEY
-541 NKAAS
+541 AKAAS
-546 DFTTQSGSTKLLYAG
+546 EFTTQSGSTKLLYAG
-561 DVEILGNTR
+561 NVEIHGNTR
-570 TADIYQELR
+570 EADIYKELR
-579 NKGKLG
+579 DKGKLG
-585 STENLFFTYLLGYGD
+585 STENLFWTYVIGRSTESAYESSHPAGYYRLNSSVQQ
-600 TYGRDYG
+600 YGSNFVTLNKNSYRYIG
-607 REKKGDDNT
+607 NSLNEGQYVKANAANLEKI
-616 RVYRGYHTVNSD
+616 YFM
-628 IGHYGNTSVGY
+628 
-639 TNYKEMRRGGG
+639 NY
-650 DSGYHSGLSGISNGM
+650 N
-665 GKVYFKNANI
+665 F
-675 VLNNVTMASEDV
+675 VLNKVTMASDAV

-765 KNYDKAYLTG
+765 TNYNKAYLTG

-884 SEGAYWDDFN
+884 SESALWDDYN

-1171 NAGGPLSGQ
+1171 NVGGPLSGQ

>member
-165 VSGGGNYSFPSNSIK
+165 VSGGGNYSFPSKSIK

-240 SCNIGGDVYVSGNIL
+240 SCNVAGDVYVSGNIL

-263 PVINGNVYCGGNFI
+263 PIINGNVYCGGNFI
-277 ISGTRFSQ
+277 VSGTSFSQ

-307 KDPALAFSYFPTIEE
+307 KDPAQAFSYFPTIED
-322 MEERDTSLNELFG
+322 MEKRDTSLNELYG
-335 QLVEEISCD
+335 KLVEEISCD
-344 ANAIHIKYASGKETT
+344 KNTIHIKYASGEETT
-359 ISRNLGNATGS
+359 ISRNIGAATGRDLAYDVNLS
-370 TLKTS
+370 ALESHYYGRIVQTIDDDRLY
-375 SSKMSGMGGNSEL
+375 
-388 LGWYYGYDSKD
+388 WYYNDGYSFMVLLNTWSGYEYKGAINWFSD
-399 GVDIGAYMVVS
+399 G
-410 NSRLTA
+410 
-416 WSVGG
+416 
-421 AGVHYSTD
+421 HFH
-429 TDNRLYHTFQQL
+429 NRLYSIFNVIAHADNKGNGGYNISQL
-441 QYTNSISGSEYII
+441 QE
-454 AEFGFAVTAINAKI
+454 AETAVNAKI

-530 AMVKDV
+530 AMVKSIYDT
-536 YGAEY
+536 EY
-541 NKAAS
+541 KKAAS
-546 DFTTQSGSTKLLYAG
+546 AFTTQNGSTKLLYAG
-561 DVEILGNTR
+561 NVEIHGNTR
-570 TADIYQELR
+570 MADIYEELR
-579 NKGKLG
+579 DEGKLG
-585 STENLFFTYLLGYGD
+585 STENLFWTYVIGRTHRESRDVGPAGYYRLRYSMQQYSKVFQD
-600 TYGRDYG
+600 IDRDGYRYIG
-607 REKKGDDNT
+607 NSLNERQYVKDNADKLEKI
-616 RVYRGYHTVNSD
+616 YFM
-628 IGHYGNTSVGY
+628 
-639 TNYKEMRRGGG
+639 NYNF
-650 DSGYHSGLSGISNGM
+650 D
-665 GKVYFKNANI
+665 
-675 VLNNVTMASEDV
+675 LNEVTMASEDV
-687 PDYNSVESSGT
+687 PDYNDVESSGT

-884 SEGAYWDDFN
+884 SESALWDDYN

-971 SYGSVSVYVRPDNG
+971 SYGSVNVYVRPDNG

-990 DNEGDDYSRL
+990 DNEGGQYSRL

-1026 GINYNTA
+1026 GVNFNTA

-1047 PQGYSYKTYKYDDIR
+1047 PQGYSYKTYRYDDVR

-1171 NAGGPLSGQ
+1171 NVGGSLSGQ

>member
-165 VSGGGNYSFPSNSIK
+165 VSGGGNYSFPSKSIK

-240 SCNIGGDVYVSGNIL
+240 SCNVAGDVYVSGNIL

-263 PVINGNVYCGGNFI
+263 PIINGNVYCGGNFI
-277 ISGTRFSQ
+277 VSGTRFSQ

-307 KDPALAFSYFPTIEE
+307 KNPEQAFSYFPTIEE
-322 MEERDTSLNELFG
+322 MEDRDRSSLNELFG
-335 QLVEEISCD
+335 QLVEKISCD
-344 ANAIHIKYASGKETT
+344 ENAIHIKYASGEETT
-359 ISRNLGNATGS
+359 ISRNIGAATGGD
-370 TLKTS
+370 LAHDVNLYVLD
-375 SSKMSGMGGNSEL
+375 GGIHDDDRL
-388 LGWYYGYDSKD
+388 YWYYNDGYSFIVACNKNAGDKHGIWPGYPTPWDSTVYALIEVLANADNK
-399 GVDIGAYMVVS
+399 G
-410 NSRLTA
+410 N
-416 WSVGG
+416 GG
-421 AGVHYSTD
+421 YNIS
-429 TDNRLYHTFQQL
+429 QL
-441 QYTNSISGSEYII
+441 QE
-454 AEFGFAVTAINAKI
+454 AETAVNGKI

-536 YGAEY
+536 YGTEY
-541 NKAAS
+541 ERAAS
-546 DFTTQSGSTKLLYAG
+546 DFTTKNGSTKLLYAG
-561 DVEILGNTR
+561 NVEIHGNTR
-570 TADIYQELR
+570 MADIYQELR
-579 NKGKLG
+579 SEGGGLG
-585 STENLFFTYLLGYGD
+585 STENLFWTYVIGRSAESAYESSKHPAGYYRLNSSVQQ
-600 TYGRDYG
+600 YGSNFVTLNKNSYRYIG
-607 REKKGDDNT
+607 NSLNEGQYVKANAANLEKI
-616 RVYRGYHTVNSD
+616 YFM
-628 IGHYGNTSVGY
+628 
-639 TNYKEMRRGGG
+639 NY
-650 DSGYHSGLSGISNGM
+650 N
-665 GKVYFKNANI
+665 F
-675 VLNNVTMASEDV
+675 VLNKVTMASDAV
-687 PDYNSVESSGT
+687 PDYNNVESSGT

-765 KNYDKAYLTG
+765 KNYNKAYLTG

-797 YYSGIIDAGNKLNN
+797 YYSGIIDSGNKLNN

-884 SEGAYWDDFN
+884 SESALWDDNN

-915 VLQILYNNI
+915 VLQILYDNI

-1000 EVSVQFPQADKFN
+1000 EVSVQFPLADKFN

-1047 PQGYSYKTYKYDDIR
+1047 PQGYSYKTYRYDDVR
-1062 YGSWYS
+1062 YGSSYS

-1171 NAGGPLSGQ
+1171 NVGGPLSGQ

-1214 GFI
+1214 DFI

>member
-1 MKNSLIYKLYKRVN
+1 MKNSPIYKLYKRVN

-165 VSGGGNYSFPSNSIK
+165 VSGGGNYSFPSKSIK

-240 SCNIGGDVYVSGNIL
+240 SCNVAGDVYVSGNIL

-263 PVINGNVYCGGNFI
+263 PIINGNVYCGGNFI
-277 ISGTRFSQ
+277 VSGTRFSQ

-307 KDPALAFSYFPTIEE
+307 KDPAQAFSYFPTIED

-344 ANAIHIKYASGKETT
+344 ANAIHIKYASGEETT
-359 ISRNLGNATGS
+359 ISRNIGAATGGD
-370 TLKTS
+370 LAHDVNLYVLD
-375 SSKMSGMGGNSEL
+375 GGIHDDDRFY
-388 LGWYYGYDSKD
+388 WYYNGGYSFIVACNKNAGDKHGIWPGYPTPWDSTVYALIEVLARADNKGNGGYNISQL
-399 GVDIGAYMVVS
+399 GV
-410 NSRLTA
+410 
-416 WSVGG
+416 
-421 AGVHYSTD
+421 
-429 TDNRLYHTFQQL
+429 
-441 QYTNSISGSEYII
+441 
-454 AEFGFAVTAINAKI
+454 AERAVNGKI

-510 IATYNGKT
+510 IATYYGKT

-530 AMVKDV
+530 AMVKSV
-536 YGAEY
+536 YGTEY
-541 NKAAS
+541 ARAAS
-546 DFTTQSGSTKLLYAG
+546 DFTTKNGSTKLLYAG
-561 DVEILGNTR
+561 NVEIHGNTR
-570 TADIYQELR
+570 TADIYEELR
-579 NKGKLG
+579 SEGGGLG
-585 STENLFFTYLLGYGD
+585 STENLFWTYVIGRSAESAYESSKHPAGYYRLNSSVQQ
-600 TYGRDYG
+600 YGSNFVTLNKNSYRYIG
-607 REKKGDDNT
+607 NSLNEGQYVKANAANLEKI
-616 RVYRGYHTVNSD
+616 YFM
-628 IGHYGNTSVGY
+628 
-639 TNYKEMRRGGG
+639 NY
-650 DSGYHSGLSGISNGM
+650 N
-665 GKVYFKNANI
+665 F
-675 VLNNVTMASEDV
+675 VLNKVTMASDAV
-687 PDYNSVESSGT
+687 PDYNNVESSGT

-765 KNYDKAYLTG
+765 TNYNKAYLTG

-884 SEGAYWDDFN
+884 SESALWDDYN

>member
-165 VSGGGNYSFPSNSIK
+165 VSGGGNYSFPSKSIK

-240 SCNIGGDVYVSGNIL
+240 SCNVAGDVYVSGNIL

-263 PVINGNVYCGGNFI
+263 PIINGNVYCGGNFI
-277 ISGTRFSQ
+277 VSGTRFSQ

-307 KDPALAFSYFPTIEE
+307 KNPEQAFSYFPTIEE
-322 MEERDTSLNELFG
+322 MEDRDRSSLNELYG
-335 QLVEEISCD
+335 KLVEKISCD
-344 ANAIHIKYASGKETT
+344 ENAIHIKYASGEETT
-359 ISRNLGNATGS
+359 ISRNIGAATGGD
-370 TLKTS
+370 LAHDVNLYVLD
-375 SSKMSGMGGNSEL
+375 GGIHDDDRFY
-388 LGWYYGYDSKD
+388 WYYNGGYSFIVAENKNAGNEHGIWPGHPTPWDSRVYALIEVLAHADNK
-399 GVDIGAYMVVS
+399 GNGGYNISQLEVAE
-410 NSRLTA
+410 TA
-416 WSVGG
+416 VNG
-421 AGVHYSTD
+421 
-429 TDNRLYHTFQQL
+429 
-441 QYTNSISGSEYII
+441 
-454 AEFGFAVTAINAKI
+454 KI
-468 SAASTGRSDLYKD
+468 SPASTGRSDLYKD

-530 AMVKDV
+530 AMVKSIYDT
-536 YGAEY
+536 EY
-541 NKAAS
+541 KKAAS
-546 DFTTQSGSTKLLYAG
+546 EFTTQNGSTKLLYAG
-561 DVEILGNTR
+561 NVEIHGNTR
-570 TADIYQELR
+570 EANIYDELYE
-579 NKGKLG
+579 KGGGLDRIRD
-585 STENLFFTYLLGYGD
+585 ENLFWTYVIGKSNDSAYESNLPAGYYRLNSSVQQYGSNFVTLNKNSYTYIEDIPDEDIPDVVSDLGQYV
-600 TYGRDYG
+600 
-607 REKKGDDNT
+607 KANADNLT
-616 RVYRGYHTVNSD
+616 KIYFM
-628 IGHYGNTSVGY
+628 
-639 TNYKEMRRGGG
+639 NY
-650 DSGYHSGLSGISNGM
+650 N
-665 GKVYFKNANI
+665 F
-675 VLNNVTMASEDV
+675 VLNKVTMASEVV
-687 PDYNSVESSGT
+687 PDYYNVESSDT
-698 KDSVLNA
+698 KDSVLND

-765 KNYDKAYLTG
+765 KNYNKAYLTG

-797 YYSGIIDAGNKLNN
+797 YYSGIIDSGNKLNN

-840 IITGGR
+840 IITGGK
-846 GKDNA
+846 GTVNENTSVFK
-851 KNDSRILKRNQ
+851 KGQ

-870 NTMYDRMLYLGEYD
+870 NSMYGRMLFLGYYCAMLHGSNHNYD
-884 SEGAYWDDFN
+884 SSN
-894 NYSESYQGLA
+894 NLNYSESSRIG

-915 VLQILYNNI
+915 VLQTLYDNI

-971 SYGSVSVYVRPDNG
+971 SYGSVNVYVRPDNG
-985 RFIVG
+985 RFTVG
-990 DNEGDDYSRL
+990 DNEGGQYSRL

-1013 IAYIYLIPNFVKD
+1013 VAYIYLIPNFVKD
-1026 GINYNTA
+1026 GVNFNTA

-1160 NHSQTNWDYID
+1160 NYSQTNWDYID
-1171 NAGGPLSGQ
+1171 NVGGPLSGQ
-1180 HLGDLLTDAIMD
+1180 NLGDLLTDAIMD

>member
-1 MKNSLIYKLYKRVN
+1 MKNSLIYKLYKRIN

-165 VSGGGNYSFPSNSIK
+165 VSGGGNYSFPAESIK

-226 ITENLYVNGNLIIN
+226 ITKNLYVNGNLIIN
-240 SCNIGGDVYVSGNIL
+240 SCNVAGDVYVSGNIL

-307 KDPALAFSYFPTIEE
+307 KNPAEAFSYFPTIEE
-322 MEERDTSLNELFG
+322 MEERETSLNELFG

-344 ANAIHIKYASGKETT
+344 ANTIHIKYANEEETT
-359 ISRNLGNATGS
+359 ISRNIGAATGRD
-370 TLKTS
+370 LAH
-375 SSKMSGMGGNSEL
+375 GVNLYVLDGNDDSFY
-388 LGWYYGYDSKD
+388 WYYNDGYSFIVACNKYAGDKRGLIGLQTTPWDSRVYALIEVLARADNK
-399 GVDIGAYMVVS
+399 G
-410 NSRLTA
+410 N
-416 WSVGG
+416 GG
-421 AGVHYSTD
+421 YNIS
-429 TDNRLYHTFQQL
+429 QL
-441 QYTNSISGSEYII
+441 QE
-454 AEFGFAVTAINAKI
+454 AETAVNGKI

-510 IATYNGKT
+510 IATYNGKI

-530 AMVKDV
+530 AMVKSV
-536 YGAEY
+536 YGTEY
-541 NKAAS
+541 AKAAS
-546 DFTTQSGSTKLLYAG
+546 AFTTQNGSTKLLYAG
-561 DVEILGNTR
+561 NVEIHGNTR
-570 TADIYQELR
+570 EANIYNELR
-579 NKGKLG
+579 DDELQRSGRGLG
-585 STENLFFTYLLGYGD
+585 DSENLFWTYVIGRSTGSAYESSHPAGYYRLNSSVQQ
-600 TYGRDYG
+600 YGSNFVTLNKNSYKHIGNSLNEGQYVKDNADKL
-607 REKKGDDNT
+607 EKI
-616 RVYRGYHTVNSD
+616 YFM
-628 IGHYGNTSVGY
+628 
-639 TNYKEMRRGGG
+639 NYNF
-650 DSGYHSGLSGISNGM
+650 D
-665 GKVYFKNANI
+665 
-675 VLNNVTMASEDV
+675 LNEVTMASEDV
-687 PDYNSVESSGT
+687 PDYNDVESSGT

-884 SEGAYWDDFN
+884 SESALWDDYN

-971 SYGSVSVYVRPDNG
+971 SYGSVNVYVRPDNG

-1013 IAYIYLIPNFVKD
+1013 VAYIYLIPNFVKD
-1026 GINYNTA
+1026 GVNFNTA

-1047 PQGYSYKTYKYDDIR
+1047 PQGYSYKTYRYDDVH
-1062 YGSWYS
+1062 YGSSYS

-1096 ILGEASTLLRFDGST
+1096 ILGEASTLLRLDGST

-1135 TGSSGAQQSYIAGGA
+1135 TGSSDAQQSYIAGGA

-1160 NHSQTNWDYID
+1160 NHSETNWDYID
-1171 NAGGPLSGQ
+1171 NVGGPLSGQ
-1180 HLGDLLTDAIMD
+1180 NLGDLLTDAIMD